1 MDKKPRGI
9 QENIDRFGSA
19 NMYLSGAL
27 DLLCIR
33 PSEILPPIQ
42 EMSLRLSDPDGSL
55 CLIEAATFDYKFE
68 KFKQL
73 CKENFWHVAQDNQDP
88 SLDPF
93 LIITHDHLRERSQT
107 ELRQGLT
114 AFEAYERRIEII
126 RVARPMSIMAVDTT
140 PQSMPTQGIIE
151 WEIYRV
157 VVKSR
162 PLPKIFYKPD
172 WRWGHDREYIPVW
185 ELTGDR

>member
-1 MDKKPRGI
+1 MIKKPLGI
-9 QENIDRFGSA
+9 QGNIDRFGSA

-27 DLLCIR
+27 DSLCIGS
-33 PSEILPPIQ
+33 SEA
-42 EMSLRLSDPDGSL
+42 LSPLEEIDLGLFGSANAKSKL
-55 CLIEAATFDYKFE
+55 FKYKFE

-73 CKENFWHVAQDNQDP
+73 CKENFWHVAQDNQDL

-140 PQSMPTQGIIE
+140 PQSIPTQGIIE

-172 WRWGHDREYIPVW
+172 WRRGHDSEYIPVW

>member
-1 MDKKPRGI
+1 MIKKPLEI
-9 QENIDRFGSA
+9 QGNIDRSGSA
-19 NMYLSGAL
+19 NMYLTVAL
-27 DLLCIR
+27 NSLGIARSEVLSPLEEMDLKLFA
-33 PSEILPPIQ
+33 SSKAESKL
-42 EMSLRLSDPDGSL
+42 
-55 CLIEAATFDYKFE
+55 FKYKFE
-68 KFKQL
+68 KFRQL

-93 LIITHDHLRERSQT
+93 LVITHDHLRERSQT

-114 AFEAYERRIEII
+114 AFEAYERQIEMVK
-126 RVARPMSIMAVDTT
+126 VAHSFPTMALDVS
-140 PQSMPTQGIIE
+140 PKSMPTQGIIE

-172 WRWGHDREYIPVW
+172 WRWGHDTEYIPVW
-185 ELTGDR
+185 DLTGDR